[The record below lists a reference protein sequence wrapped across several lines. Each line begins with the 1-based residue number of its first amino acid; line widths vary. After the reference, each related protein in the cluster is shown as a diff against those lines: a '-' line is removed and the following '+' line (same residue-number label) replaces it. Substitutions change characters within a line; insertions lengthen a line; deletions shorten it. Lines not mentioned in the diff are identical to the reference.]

1 MTFDHRNL
9 IIVGS
14 AALLGLVACEKNQSS
29 DQTSTTGATRETPQ
43 NQNQPNTT
51 TQPNLGTNNMGTNT
65 GTNTGTMAA
74 NEAKDANDTTIDR
87 LTDARCKREVACNN
101 LGNGKK
107 YNDES
112 ACRREVRQNVHSDF
126 RQSECHVV
134 LTDKVQSCIDEI
146 QAEKCGSAF
155 DFSRMN
161 ACRKGNLCKD

>member
-43 NQNQPNTT
+43 NQNQPTT
-51 TQPNLGTNNMGTNT
+51 TQPNLGTNT
-65 GTNTGTMAA
+65 GSNTGTMAA

-101 LGNGKK
+101 IGNGKK

-112 ACRREVRQNVHSDF
+112 ACRREVRQNVHSDY
-126 RQSECHVV
+126 RQSECKVV

-155 DFSRMN
+155 DFARMN

>member
-43 NQNQPNTT
+43 TQPTT
-51 TQPNLGTNNMGTNT
+51 VTQPNLGANT
-65 GTNTGTMAA
+65 GTTTGLNA

-87 LTDARCKREVACNN
+87 LTDTRCKREVACNN
-101 LGNGKK
+101 IGSGKK
-107 YNDES
+107 YNDEP

-134 LTDKVQSCIDEI
+134 LTDKLQSCIDEI

-155 DFSRMN
+155 DFARMN